1 MKGRLTFF
9 RTENKKFQ
17 TAFYGLVDYCQKLES
32 IVNRKDKEI
41 SNIQEMNN
49 QLYSAQNKR
58 DQLLLEL
65 NDSVQKL
72 KQIILLQQRRLDEAN
87 INDIELTNANV
98 YLRRTM
104 SDMQKASVSGPVRA
118 SILGAQQPRAT
129 MLLMNRPSFGV
140 QGPGPRASLTKR
152 ESVTKGGISNYAD
165 PIASGDRSLTKPI
178 SRLSTNQQNDF
189 SKRTISGPEQMI
201 DTVLNTQQSRLESK
215 EQPALQK
222 RSLLRKGMTK
232 TFINDDTPS

>member
-1 MKGRLTFF
+1 
-9 RTENKKFQ
+9 
-17 TAFYGLVDYCQKLES
+17 
-32 IVNRKDKEI
+32 
-41 SNIQEMNN
+41 
-49 QLYSAQNKR
+49 
-58 DQLLLEL
+58 
-65 NDSVQKL
+65 
-72 KQIILLQQRRLDEAN
+72 
-87 INDIELTNANV
+87 
-98 YLRRTM
+98 M